1 MSTEGPHEK
10 AAGLEWVLSA
20 MKSGQTAGEG
30 RETKERGGRILVFI
44 VLSRDLNTD
53 ANTLSVDH

>member
-1 MSTEGPHEK
+1 
-10 AAGLEWVLSA
+10 

-44 VLSRDLNTD
+44 VLSRDLTTD